1 MEVTNATIQF
11 IREHLDDDTSKLA
24 LQAKKYPD
32 VDMPFVI
39 NQIVGRKMAMEKIPS
54 WGNKDGLLYPR
65 HLSLEQCS
73 SEATAKYKAS
83 LVEGDMMVDL
93 TGGFGIDCAFL
104 SANFRQAVYVE
115 RQQELCEIA
124 TSNFPLMGLSHIKVV
139 NEDGVGYL
147 SQMEPADLIFLDPA
161 RRDEKGGKVVAIA
174 DCEPDVARLS
184 ELLISKARQVMIKLS
199 PMLDLSLALRDLP
212 YAKEVHVVSVA
223 NECKEVLI
231 ILEKGAPDK
240 EMAIHCINVL
250 KNGEVQRY
258 TFSKEQESEVCDY
271 ADEIGT
277 YLYEPS
283 ASILK
288 AGGYKS
294 IANSFNLK
302 KLHPN
307 SHLYTSNIKQ
317 ADFPGRCFE
326 CKSVFSLNKKELK
339 TYLGDV
345 KQANITI
352 RNFPSTVAD
361 LRKKLR
367 LSDGGDIYLFATT
380 LKSEQKVLI
389 KCHKI

>member
-83 LVEGDMMVDL
+83 LVKGDTMVDL

-271 ADEIGT
+271 TDEIGT
-277 YLYEPS
+277 YLYESS